1 MADVVL
7 IGEILK
13 EVLRQMDPVACL
25 QRAHDAL
32 DDGNLDEARDLLA
45 SYRDW
50 RRRGGFEPENGDQRA
65 DGLEQMLIDRDSHR
79 SQQS

>member
-79 SQQS
+79 SRQS

>member
-1 MADVVL
+1 MADVML

-25 QRAHDAL
+25 QRAHDAI
-32 DDGNLDEARDLLA
+32 DAADFDEARDALA

-50 RRRGGFEPENGDQRA
+50 RRRGGFQPEGGDHRA
-65 DGLEQMLIDRDSHR
+65 GELEQILIDRGVR
-79 SQQS
+79 NLRQS